1 VAVKVIFRK
10 KLGTLRGSGLRARAL
25 RGSAW
30 TTLGFGFSQVIRL
43 LSNLLLTR
51 LLFPEAFGL
60 MAIIQVFM
68 QGLAMFS
75 DVGTGPSIIQNARG
89 NEPSF
94 LNTAWTLQVMRGL
107 ALFIL
112 TCLLSVPVA
121 YLYEEPSL
129 LALMPV
135 AGLSALIAGFNPTKL
150 VTANRNL
157 LLGRLTVIEV
167 VAQVISVIVL
177 ISLAWLMNS
186 VWALVIGG
194 LVSTFIKLILAHRL
208 IPGLKNEFNW
218 DHKSVRS
225 IIRFGKW
232 IFVSSIVGFFVQQGD
247 KLVLAS
253 FMTTADLGVYS
264 IAFFLASAPLAL
276 SKKLNQTIL
285 FPIYSQLQDLTSSQ
299 LRPKIVKARI
309 AICFLLLPPMIVFIL
324 FGSHIVTY
332 LYDARYWQ
340 AGWMM
345 QILSVGYAVSVT
357 TNIGPFYLAQGNS
370 KLFLIT
376 VVVKALL
383 MALSMSLG
391 GYFYGVS
398 GIILGVAL
406 SNIAFYLFLSAV
418 YRYFKLWL
426 WRLDL
431 AAITI
436 ISIAA
441 LAAYGLEGA

>member
-1 VAVKVIFRK
+1 MKVIPPNLLDVF
-10 KLGTLRGSGLRARAL
+10 SGAGLKARAL

-30 TTLGFGFSQVIRL
+30 TTIGFGTSQAIRL

-60 MAIIQVFM
+60 MAIIQIFM

-89 NEPSF
+89 NEPFF
-94 LNTAWTLQVMRGL
+94 LNTAWTLQVMRGFG
-107 ALFIL
+107 LFIF
-112 TCLLSVPVA
+112 TCLLSIPVA
-121 YLYEEPSL
+121 YLYDEPRL
-129 LALMPV
+129 LTLMPA
-135 AGLSALIAGFNPTKL
+135 AGLSAVIAGFNPTKL

-157 LLGRLTVIEV
+157 FLGRLTLVEI
-167 VAQVISVIVL
+167 VAQVISVAVL
-177 ISLAWLMNS
+177 ILLAWLMNS

-194 LVSTFIKLILAHRL
+194 LIAAVLKLFLAHKL
-208 IPGLKNEFNW
+208 IPGLRNQFSW
-218 DHKSVRS
+218 DQKSLKS
-225 IIRFGKW
+225 IIHFGKW
-232 IFVSSIVGFFVQQGD
+232 IFLSSIVGFFVQQGD

-276 SKKLNQTIL
+276 SQKLNQAVF
-285 FPIYSQLQDLTSSQ
+285 FPIYSQLKDLTSTQ
-299 LRPKIVKARI
+299 LRPKILKARI
-309 AICFLLLPPMIVFIL
+309 VVCGLLLPPMIIFIL

-376 VVVKALL
+376 VIVKALL
-383 MALSMSLG
+383 MALAMSLG
-391 GYFYGVS
+391 GYFYGVT
-398 GIILGVAL
+398 GIILGVVI
-406 SNIAFYLFLSAV
+406 SNISFYIFLSAV
-418 YRYFKLWL
+418 YRYFELWL

-431 AAITI
+431 AVITVI
-436 ISIAA
+436 LSAA
-441 LAAYGLEGA
+441 AGAYRLAAV

>member
-1 VAVKVIFRK
+1 MAVKVVFQK
-10 KLGTLRGSGLRARAL
+10 KLGIFTGSGLRARAL

-30 TTLGFGFSQVIRL
+30 TTLGFGLSQVIRL

-89 NEPSF
+89 NESSF

-107 ALFIL
+107 ALFIF

-129 LALMPV
+129 LTLMPV

-167 VAQVISVIVL
+167 IAQVISVIVL

-218 DHKSVRS
+218 DQKSVRT

-247 KLVLAS
+247 KLVLAG

-418 YRYFKLWL
+418 YRHFKLWL